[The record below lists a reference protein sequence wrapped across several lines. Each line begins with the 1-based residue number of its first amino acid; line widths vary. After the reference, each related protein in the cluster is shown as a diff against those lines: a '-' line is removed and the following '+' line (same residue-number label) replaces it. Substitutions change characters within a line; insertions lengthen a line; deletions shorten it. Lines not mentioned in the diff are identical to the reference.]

1 MNSINY
7 IQYERSA
14 FLCISQLNC
23 SFYEIKSKSNLNLS
37 WIINKNCNWLLCI
50 SHRERFVIIEK
61 KSISVLFPK
70 LCLLNRHQFLL
81 LFDLINAS
89 FSAVLIT
96 ATLMTRAL
104 SLPTLFLVAF
114 FLVRC
119 FLHLH
124 WSWNPS
130 CFQWF
135 RLLLSCRLASGFE
148 EFLCSI
154 KGWVM

>member
-114 FLVRC
+114 FIFTEAGILLV
-119 FLHLH
+119 F
-124 WSWNPS
+124 
-130 CFQWF
+130 
-135 RLLLSCRLASGFE
+135 SGFGC
-148 EFLCSI
+148 CSLA
-154 KGWVM
+154 GWLQVLKNFYVL